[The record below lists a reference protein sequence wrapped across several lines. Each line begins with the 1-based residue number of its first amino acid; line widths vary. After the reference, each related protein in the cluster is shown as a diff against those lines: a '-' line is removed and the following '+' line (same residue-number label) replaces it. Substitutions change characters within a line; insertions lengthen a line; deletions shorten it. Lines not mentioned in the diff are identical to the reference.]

1 MSCSSQ
7 WRTRS
12 RLPDLSRTL
21 STDAAAGEAG
31 EDVEDVEDAAGDV
44 EDVDVEDDDV
54 VVGCVVDVGVL
65 EQDKSDNNSTVT
77 TD

>member
-1 MSCSSQ
+1 MS
-7 WRTRS
+7 TR
-12 RLPDLSRTL
+12 
-21 STDAAAGEAG
+21 AAAVEAG
-31 EDVEDVEDAAGDV
+31 EDVGDVEDDAGDV

-65 EQDKSDNNSTVT
+65 EQDKSDDNSSVT